1 MATTLQ
7 LNSISKTFGASS
19 TLGTHKA
26 VDDVSLQV
34 PAGKFAALL
43 GASGSGKTT
52 LLRIIAGLL
61 DPDVGEVMFD
71 GLSVTDVKPERRN
84 IGMVFQHHRL
94 FPHMNVEKNITF
106 GLRMRGVS
114 KHEQKK
120 RVIDVL
126 EMVQLEGFEKRFPK
140 SLSGGQQQRI
150 ALART
155 IVTRP
160 EVLLMD
166 EPFSSLDAQ
175 LRDDLRDVVANLQ
188 AQLGMT
194 TVFVTHDQREAL
206 QLADVVAVL
215 DRGRLEQVA
224 SPPELYTRPASRTV
238 ANFMG
243 VRNFMTGRLEQDR
256 FITSLGHLQLCHPPQ
271 DTNNEVTAVI
281 RPEQITIHHEQADNL
296 PNQIQGQV
304 TQVRYQGGVSRY
316 LVSVGQDERLEVQ
329 GNYPDVAVGSQVWLE
344 LPPKHLWCLPKGV

>member
-1 MATTLQ
+1 VATTLQ
-7 LNSISKTFGASS
+7 LNNISKTFDATSTVGA
-19 TLGTHKA
+19 HKA

-43 GASGSGKTT
+43 GTSGSGKTT
-52 LLRIIAGLL
+52 LLRIVAGLL
-61 DPDVGEVMFD
+61 APDHGEVMFD
-71 GLSVTDVKPERRN
+71 GIPVTHVQPERRN

-94 FPHMNVEKNITF
+94 FPHMTVEKNITF

-126 EMVQLEGFEKRFPK
+126 EMVQLEGFETRFPR

-160 EVLLMD
+160 KVLLMD

-215 DRGRLEQVA
+215 DKGRLEQVA
-224 SPPELYTRPASRTV
+224 SPPELYTQPASRTV
-238 ANFMG
+238 ANFMS
-243 VRNFMTGRLEQDR
+243 VRNFMTGRLEQDK
-256 FITSLGHLQLCHPPQ
+256 FITSLGKLKLCRPPQ
-271 DTNNEVTAVI
+271 TISDEVTVII
-281 RPEQITIHHEQADNL
+281 RPEQIVMHHQYLDNL
-296 PNQIQGQV
+296 PNLIQGQI

-316 LVSVGQDERLEVQ
+316 LVSVGQDERLDVQ
-329 GNYPDVAVGSQVWLE
+329 GNYSDVAVGSQVWLE
-344 LPPKHLWCLPKGV
+344 LPPKYLWCLPKGV

>member
-1 MATTLQ
+1 MATALQ
-7 LNSISKTFGASS
+7 LHNISKTFDATATAGA
-19 TLGTHKA
+19 HKA
-26 VDDVSLQV
+26 VDDVSLEV

-61 DPDVGEVMFD
+61 APDVGEIMFD
-71 GLSVTDVKPERRN
+71 DLPVTHVKPERRN

-94 FPHMNVEKNITF
+94 FPHMTVEKNITF
-106 GLRMRGVS
+106 GLRMRSVS
-114 KHEQKK
+114 KHEQQK
-120 RVIDVL
+120 RVVDVL
-126 EMVQLEGFEKRFPK
+126 EMVQLTGFEKRFPK

-160 EVLLMD
+160 KVLLMD

-175 LRDDLRDVVANLQ
+175 LRDDLRDVVADLQ

-194 TVFVTHDQREAL
+194 TMFVTHDQREAL

-215 DRGRLEQVA
+215 DKGRLEQVA

-243 VRNFMTGRLEQDR
+243 VRNFMTGRLEAGQLN
-256 FITSLGHLQLCHPPQ
+256 TSLGKLQLCHPPQ
-271 DTNNEVTAVI
+271 DANDDVTAVI
-281 RPEQITIHHEQADNL
+281 RPEQIMMHHQHVDNF
-296 PNQIQGQV
+296 PNLIQGQV
-304 TQVRYQGGVSRY
+304 TQVRYQGGDSRY
-316 LVSVGQDERLEVQ
+316 LVSVGQEESLEVQ
-329 GNYPDVAVGSQVWLE
+329 GNYPDVAVGEQVWLE
-344 LPPKHLWCLPKGV
+344 LPPKFLWCLPKGV